1 MLEAKRVATVTVETE
16 PGRLFATR
24 VKGLVH
30 TLVADEPVPEGDDL
44 GFSPYELLLASLGSC
59 TAMTLEM
66 YARRK
71 AWPLE
76 QVRITLAFDRVHVGD
91 AENCDE
97 PLKRVDRITRQI
109 ELLGPLDDEQRRRLV
124 EIAGKCPVHKT
135 LTNGPTIVDQLV
147 SEPMFG

>member
-1 MLEAKRVATVTVETE
+1 VATVKVETE
-16 PGRLFATR
+16 PGRMFATR
-24 VKGLVH
+24 VSGLVH
-30 TLVADEPVPEGDDL
+30 TLVADEPAPDGDDL

-76 QVRITLAFDRVHVGD
+76 QVRITLGFDRVHVGD
-91 AENCDE
+91 AENCDQ
-97 PLKRVDRITRQI
+97 PTRRVDRITREF
-109 ELLGPLDDEQRRRLV
+109 ELIGELDQEQRRRLL

-135 LTNGPTIVDQLV
+135 LANGPTIVDRLV
-147 SEPMFG
+147 GDSGPG

>member
-1 MLEAKRVATVTVETE
+1 MATVTVETE
-16 PGRLFATR
+16 PGRQFTTR
-24 VKGLVH
+24 VNGLVH
-30 TLVADEPVPEGDDL
+30 SLIADEPVPEGDDL

-76 QVRITLAFDRVHVGD
+76 QVRITLAFDRVHLGD
-91 AENCDE
+91 AENCDA
-97 PLKRVDRITRQI
+97 PAKRVDRITRQI
-109 ELLGPLDDEQRRRLV
+109 ELLGPLDHEQRRRLV

-135 LTNGPTIVDQLV
+135 LTNGPAIVDELV
-147 SEPMFG
+147 AEPVLG

>member
-1 MLEAKRVATVTVETE
+1 VATVTVETE

-24 VKGLVH
+24 VMGLVH
-30 TLVADEPVPEGDDL
+30 TLVADEPAPEGDDL
-44 GFSPYELLLASLGSC
+44 GFSPYELLLAALGSC

-76 QVRITLAFDRVHVGD
+76 QVRITLVFDRVHVGD
-91 AENCDE
+91 AENCE
-97 PLKRVDRITRQI
+97 QPSKRIDQITREI
-109 ELLGPLDDEQRRRLV
+109 ELLGPLDEEQRRRLL

-135 LTNGPTIVDQLV
+135 LTSGPTIVDRLV
-147 SEPMFG
+147 AEPMMG